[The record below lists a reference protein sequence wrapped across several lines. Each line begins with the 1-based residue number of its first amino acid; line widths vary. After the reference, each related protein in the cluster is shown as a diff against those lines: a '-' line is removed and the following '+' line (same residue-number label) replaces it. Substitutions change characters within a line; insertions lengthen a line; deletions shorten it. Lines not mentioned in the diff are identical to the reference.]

1 MHSRSAAFIV
11 GFGLL
16 LGGCA
21 TDPLTDTVATVPG
34 STTAALKR
42 LGHAT
47 LETGDYAG
55 AAGFYRRAHEQN
67 ESDFEA
73 LLGLGTA
80 MSRLGA
86 HDEAVRTLRKALAVS
101 PGDPDARRELGNA
114 LVALGQP
121 SLAIAEFEASF
132 DKKQDARCLNGI
144 GVALDMMGEQVAAQE
159 QYQAGLRLEPGN
171 ASIRN
176 NLALSLAV
184 SGKYPD
190 SLRLLE
196 PIARQPQATPRQRQ
210 NLALIYG
217 LAGERDKAAAVARID
232 LDEISVR
239 RNLAFY
245 ETLRAM
251 NDPRKIAE
259 AVGLRARAGGP
270 NGLQAAQ

>member
-1 MHSRSAAFIV
+1 MKSRSAV
-11 GFGLL
+11 LVLGLGLL
-16 LGGCA
+16 VAGCA
-21 TDPLTDTVATVPG
+21 TDPLTDSVGTVPG
-34 STTAALKR
+34 ATLASLKR
-42 LGHAT
+42 LGQAT
-47 LETGDYAG
+47 METGDYAS

-86 HDEAVRTLRKALAVS
+86 HDEAVRTLRKALAAQ

-132 DKKQDARCLNGI
+132 DKKQDARCLNGM
-144 GVALDMMGEQVAAQE
+144 GVALDMLGEQAAAQE

-171 ASIRN
+171 LSIRN
-176 NLALSLAV
+176 NLALSFAV
-184 SGKYPD
+184 SGKYAD

-196 PIARQPQATPRQRQ
+196 PIARQPNATPRQRQ

-217 LAGERDKAAAVARID
+217 LAGNRDKAAAVARLD

-251 NDPRKIAE
+251 GDPRKVAE

>member
-1 MHSRSAAFIV
+1 MKSRSAALVV
-11 GFGLL
+11 GLGLL
-16 LGGCA
+16 MGGCA
-21 TDPLTDTVATVPG
+21 TDPLTDTVDTVPG
-34 STTAALKR
+34 STVASLKR

-47 LETGDYAG
+47 METGDYAS
-55 AAGFYRRAHEQN
+55 AAGFYRRAQEQS
-67 ESDFEA
+67 EGDFEA

-86 HDEAVRTLRKALAVS
+86 SDEAARTLRKALNLQ

-114 LVALGQP
+114 LIALGQP

-144 GVALDMMGEQVAAQE
+144 GVALDMLGEQAAAQE

-171 ASIRN
+171 LSIRN

-184 SGKYPD
+184 SGKYAD

-196 PIARQPQATPRQRQ
+196 PIARQPNATLRQRQ

-217 LAGERDKAAAVARID
+217 LAGDRDKAAAVGRLD

-251 NDPRKIAE
+251 NDPRKVAE

>member
-1 MHSRSAAFIV
+1 M
-11 GFGLL
+11 
-16 LGGCA
+16 
-21 TDPLTDTVATVPG
+21 
-34 STTAALKR
+34 
-42 LGHAT
+42 
-47 LETGDYAG
+47 ETGDYAG

-67 ESDFEA
+67 ELDFEA
-73 LLGLGTA
+73 LLGLGMA

-86 HDEAVRTLRKALAVS
+86 HDEAVSTLRKALSVS
-101 PGDPDARRELGNA
+101 PDNPDARRELGNA

-132 DKKQDARCLNGI
+132 EKKQDARCLNGL
-144 GVALDMMGEQVAAQE
+144 GVALDMLGEQAAAQE

-171 ASIRN
+171 ISIRN

-184 SGKYPD
+184 SGKYAD
-190 SLRLLE
+190 ALRLLE
-196 PIARQPQATPRQRQ
+196 PIARQPRASSRQRQ

-217 LAGERDKAAAVARID
+217 LAGERDKAAAVARLD

-239 RNLAFY
+239 RNLTFY

-251 NDPRKIAE
+251 NDPRKVAE
-259 AVGLRARAGGP
+259 AVGLRAQAGGP

>member
-1 MHSRSAAFIV
+1 MKSRGAALII
-11 GFGLL
+11 GFALL

-21 TDPLTDTVATVPG
+21 TDPLTDSVATVPG

-42 LGHAT
+42 LGQAT
-47 LETGDYAG
+47 METGDYAS
-55 AAGFYRRAHEQN
+55 AAGFYRRAHEQS
-67 ESDFEA
+67 EGDVEA
-73 LLGLGTA
+73 MLGLGTA

-86 HDEAVRTLRKALAVS
+86 HDEAVRVLRKALSAA
-101 PGDPDARRELGNA
+101 PGDPDVRRELGNS

-132 DKKQDARCLNGI
+132 DMKQDARCLNGI
-144 GVALDMMGEQVAAQE
+144 GVALDMLGEQAAAQD

-171 ASIRN
+171 VSIRN
-176 NLALSLAV
+176 NFALSLAV
-184 SGKYPD
+184 SGKYAD

-217 LAGERDKAAAVARID
+217 LAGERDKAAAVGRLD

-251 NDPRKIAE
+251 NDPRKVAE

-270 NGLQAAQ
+270 KGLQPTQ